1 MRHLRLAL
9 ACCTALL
16 VLAAPPLMA
25 QKGKQPTG
33 QVEVSKP
40 AASLPGPTYAWVPM
54 PARLSAEFD
63 QRAQDPKLRGR
74 LQAALDKAL
83 QAKGYVRASS
93 MAEADL
99 AVAYRV
105 GVRDTQESIVH
116 EGMDSAGASAIRCSG
131 GDCSQIVLPG
141 DQGMA
146 TIETQDLIQGGLM
159 VEVLKPNEIRV
170 LWRALFKGEI
180 QAKDRGKVN
189 LDAIAKKT
197 LAQLPKAP
205 KTVSAHP

>member
-1 MRHLRLAL
+1 MSVLKSILSCCLVLFAL
-9 ACCTALL
+9 APVEGDAY
-16 VLAAPPLMA
+16 
-25 QKGKQPTG
+25 GWRRSH
-33 QVEVSKP
+33 VEVSKP
-40 AASLPGPTYAWVPM
+40 AASLPGARYAWVEM
-54 PARLSAEFD
+54 PATQAVEFD
-63 QRAQDPKLRGR
+63 ARVQDPALRQR

-180 QAKDRGKVN
+180 QAKDRGKVD

-205 KTVSAHP
+205 KAASAAP